1 VGSLARSS
9 SSFDDAFLAKESS
22 ADGGRLEVLSPYDE
36 LTSLRVIVQRGH
48 LAVRSTF
55 WAELHLAMRS
65 SCEDLTRD
73 ERHPYGQTSITLR
86 QSLFT
91 VS

>member
-1 VGSLARSS
+1 VGSQAWSS
-9 SSFDDAFLAKESS
+9 SSFDDAFLTRESS
-22 ADGGRLEVLSPYDE
+22 ADGGRLGVLSPCDE

-65 SCEDLTRD
+65 SFEDHTRD
-73 ERHPYGQTSITLR
+73 ARHPCGQTGFVLR
-86 QSLFT
+86 RSLFT